1 MSVKGGR
8 LFYSLCTDV
17 SPPSE
22 NSGEIFPEGGGGGG
36 CLYTGYYSREAIN
49 RGTVIIRGNT
59 VFVKPLNKFKSG
71 VSGHSCRGLIL
82 ILSILKS

>member
-8 LFYSLCTDV
+8 LFDSLCTDV
-17 SPPSE
+17 PPSLRKNRE
-22 NSGEIFPEGGGGGG
+22 RFFLREGGR
-36 CLYTGYYSREAIN
+36 LYTGYYSREAIN
-49 RGTVIIRGNT
+49 RGTAIIRGNT
-59 VFVKPLNKFKSG
+59 VFVMPLNKFKSG